1 MVFKWVFFGF
11 TIIGQGHLLFPFVVF
26 IQYMP
31 LFLML
36 LMSLPANLSMLLDAM
51 MSFQVKSIIPMSIN
65 SNFFVIFSP
74 LTYDYYGLCDFLLF
88 GKIGDILLLIFV
100 NVMTKFDE
108 GIVRMFAPGRIRRY
122 LY

>member
-1 MVFKWVFFGF
+1 
-11 TIIGQGHLLFPFVVF
+11 
-26 IQYMP
+26 
-31 LFLML
+31 ML